1 VITKFVGSASSNTN
15 AVTGAEM
22 RSDLFRDRPRE
33 DAEGRDRDRQ
43 ERVLGKEE
51 HERGL
56 GTEERER

>member
-1 VITKFVGSASSNTN
+1 
-15 AVTGAEM
+15 M